1 MSRHYTLNA
10 SFAIHSRDST
20 AKLDDLDHGRC
31 LMKTLFLLWSVL
43 VLIHPKLSLLLSD
56 CFHNGH
62 KLLFETWD
70 RLLWPLLGG
79 LAFRTFLS
87 SMVLQTDSLIYRVV
101 GET

>member
-1 MSRHYTLNA
+1 MPPLQYTAGTQSLNGYFGSRQVPHEN
-10 SFAIHSRDST
+10 F
-20 AKLDDLDHGRC
+20 
-31 LMKTLFLLWSVL
+31 FLLWSLL